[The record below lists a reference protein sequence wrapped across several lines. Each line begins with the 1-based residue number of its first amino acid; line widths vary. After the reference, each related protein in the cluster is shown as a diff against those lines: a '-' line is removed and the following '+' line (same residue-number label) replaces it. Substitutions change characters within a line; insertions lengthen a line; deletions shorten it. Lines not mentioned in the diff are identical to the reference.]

1 MKYVLNLADIRLC
14 LDSDRPLKIEPE
26 WEKFVEI
33 SHSTYN
39 VKIIISWDWE
49 RAKIP
54 TTEAIGKDVILEYYK
69 EGENYFCNT
78 RAEEGKCSL
87 TSTSYSEHMTE
98 MVCIINENSF
108 LNSPNS
114 IGWILRALP
123 IREILLHFNVLF
135 FHAAQVS
142 YQGTGILFSA
152 PSGTGKTTQARL
164 WENFKGAE
172 IVCND
177 RTLVRKG
184 LEGYK
189 TYSYPLDGSE
199 PIASTRV
206 NRLGAIILL
215 EQGERNELKK
225 ISMGKT
231 LSMLM
236 EQLVMDCW
244 NPSSRERNMLLLLEM
259 IKEIPVYYYSCT
271 PDVEAVDVL
280 WEQLIRGGV
289 IKSGQN
295 Q

>member
-14 LDSDRPLKIEPE
+14 LDSERLLRVEEE
-26 WEKFVEI
+26 WEKFLIHSDSKYDIKVQVSWNWEHALRPI
-33 SHSTYN
+33 SQPLGNDT
-39 VKIIISWDWE
+39 
-49 RAKIP
+49 
-54 TTEAIGKDVILEYYK
+54 ILEYYK
-69 EGENYFCNT
+69 EENFCFCNT
-78 RAEEGKCSL
+78 RAEKKGSL
-87 TSTSYSEHMTE
+87 TSTSYHENME
-98 MVCIINENSF
+98 NMVCTINEKPY

-114 IGWILRALP
+114 VGWIVRSLP
-123 IREILLHFNVLF
+123 MREILLHFNVLF

-164 WENFKGAE
+164 WEKFKGAE
-172 IVCND
+172 VVCND

-184 LEGYK
+184 MKGYK

-206 NRLGAIILL
+206 NRLGTIILL
-215 EQGERNELKK
+215 EQGKRNELKK
-225 ISMGKT
+225 ISMGKK

-244 NPSSRERNMLLLLEM
+244 NPDSRERNMLLLLEM
-259 IKEIPVYYYSCT
+259 IKEIPVYHFLCT
-271 PDVEAVDVL
+271 PDAEAVDVL
-280 WEQLIRGGV
+280 WNQLIKEGV
-289 IKSGQN
+289 IESGQN